1 MEKLKKIIATLA
13 LGILVIIPA
22 GCGKKGIPDNLRE
35 KVNMYFEFWN
45 TGQFEN
51 IESVVTRD
59 FTRIESPHFEP
70 RTGIE
75 YLKKLVANTRVT
87 YPDFRLTI
95 EEIIYEKNKAA
106 IIWRVTGTQ
115 NGPGEIPPTGRTI
128 NSKGMSVMYFLD
140 GKISEEWLSNNNLL
154 LLMQLGYTL
163 TPPPSGT
170 ETEPMQ

>member
-163 TPPPSGT
+163 TPPPVGK
-170 ETEPMQ
+170 ETEQKP